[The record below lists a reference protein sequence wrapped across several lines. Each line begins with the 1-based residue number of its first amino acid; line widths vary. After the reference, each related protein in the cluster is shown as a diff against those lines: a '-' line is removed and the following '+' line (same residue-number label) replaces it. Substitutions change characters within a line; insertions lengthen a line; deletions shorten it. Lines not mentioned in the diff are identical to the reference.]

1 MFDKYDR
8 NNVKFYHENNV
19 LSSTSQGLLSQ
30 FIDILACVF
39 DIFNECNYRYNT
51 TFPLFNKMLKQFV
64 FIKQHCIYPFRTI
77 FNPERAVTEDAVGRF
92 NRKHLYDCPSDWKWG
107 YVELNL
113 KDARSVSLYPYNR
126 SQIEQY
132 VKYTKQINI
141 KIEIAN
147 FCDKKCV
154 LVKKVKITTTTKT

>member
-92 NRKHLYDCPSDWKWG
+92 NRKHLVCSPNAYSSIKNKYRPRGLWCPLRGHGVFS
-107 YVELNL
+107 ERLLLNY
-113 KDARSVSLYPYNR
+113 R
-126 SQIEQY
+126 
-132 VKYTKQINI
+132 
-141 KIEIAN
+141 
-147 FCDKKCV
+147 
-154 LVKKVKITTTTKT
+154 